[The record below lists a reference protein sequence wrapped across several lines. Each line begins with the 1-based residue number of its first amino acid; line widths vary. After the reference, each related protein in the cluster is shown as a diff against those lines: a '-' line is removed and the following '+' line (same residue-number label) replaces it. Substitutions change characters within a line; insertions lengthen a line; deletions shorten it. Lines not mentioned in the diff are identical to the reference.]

1 MAIEI
6 CQNLWGKK
14 DILKKDSIYILDKD
28 EKDRGFEFFV
38 FIDPKD
44 TGNRPTF
51 LIELY
56 NIVINGGEDFAESK
70 HKQDL
75 KKWLGI
81 DSDDD
86 YRITPLNWL
95 KIAIEQYPYRL
106 FVVIDEEKW
115 SKDGKSPLK
124 DLPINQFIKKRI
136 CWVKEKEFKNQVCG
150 TNVGTNVDF
159 QYFKIW
165 LFTKWINHVA
175 AAVRELK
182 DKNAIHFYFSKKEDE
197 ESFYL
202 PNTLPGCFWPPENQN
217 EKKTIS
223 KKNVE
228 ISLESISVTEAGN
241 DRSPVDNKIYLYYS
255 RHGDFYGFDKDK
267 NIFETELPSFSPN
280 LYYSENLS
288 GALSYFNQFF
298 NSRTEIKNKDDYKT
312 KIFFLKLAEQAL
324 FRIGIL
330 DERFQEW
337 WINLPLE
344 RAGSLQQSRINPI
357 YLEDQNKYGQ
367 KGFPLNRFYSIIKK
381 VKEDGPFKMYTI
393 TDENY
398 KSLSISGASELW
410 PKNQRGIDMLLIH
423 QGILDKWKEENKT
436 KEKLTREILD
446 LKETVPFILITS
458 GRGKPENL
466 PEGIKYLGFSGLEAC
481 MVGSYFE
488 RLTLLRQVMILI

>member
-1 MAIEI
+1 MADEI
-6 CQNLWGKK
+6 CRNLRGKK
-14 DILKKDSIYILDKD
+14 DLLKKDSIYILDKD

-38 FIDPKD
+38 FIDPED
-44 TGNRPTF
+44 SISRPTF
-51 LIELY
+51 LIELR
-56 NIVINGGEDFAESK
+56 NIVVTGGEDFAESK

-95 KIAIEQYPYRL
+95 KIAIEQYPYRF
-106 FVVIDEEKW
+106 FVVIDEGKW
-115 SKDGKSPLK
+115 SQKDGKNPFNGMQIHSFL
-124 DLPINQFIKKRI
+124 KKRI
-136 CWVKEKEFKNQVCG
+136 CWVRKDEFFKYFVSFS
-150 TNVGTNVDF
+150 DF
-159 QYFKIW
+159 QSSKIW

-182 DKNAIHFYFSKKEDE
+182 DKNVIHFYFSKKEDE

-202 PNTLPGCFWPPENQN
+202 PNTLPGCFWPPENQDK
-217 EKKTIS
+217 KKTIS
-223 KKNVE
+223 KRNIE
-228 ISLESISVTEAGN
+228 ISLESISVTEAGI
-241 DRSPVDNKIYLYYS
+241 DRMPGDKKIYLYYS
-255 RHGDFYGFDKDK
+255 RHGDFYRFDKDK

-298 NSRTEIKNKDDYKT
+298 NSRTEIKNKDDYKS

-337 WINLPLE
+337 WINLPLK
-344 RAGSLQQSRINPI
+344 RAGSLLQSRVNSI

-367 KGFPLNRFYSIIKK
+367 KGFPRNRFYSIIKK
-381 VKEDGPFKMYTI
+381 VKEGEPFKIYSI
-393 TDENY
+393 TDEYY
-398 KSLSISGASELW
+398 KSLSVSGSSKLW
-410 PKNQRGIDMLLIH
+410 PKNQSGIDMLLIH

-446 LKETVPFILITS
+446 LKETIPFILITS

-466 PEGIKYLGFSGLEAC
+466 PGGIKYLGFSGLEAC
-481 MVGSYFE
+481 MAGSYFE
-488 RLTLLRQVMILI
+488 RLTLLRQAMILI